1 MGLALGAARG
11 GVQHV
16 AALRDALLDAEYGRF
31 ALWLPVLLGAGDALY
46 FAARVEPPAWAGMAV
61 LLPAALGF
69 VLARRL
75 MLLRGLF
82 AGLAALALG
91 FVLAQAAAARAPALL
106 ELPRHAVQV
115 SGVVGAVEPLVQG
128 GRVLLTAVQLDG
140 APVLAR
146 AVRIRLRGDDAAGL
160 AAGDRIALRAM
171 LRIPPPPAYPGAW
184 DLQRD
189 AYFAGLGGYGYALGA
204 VRLIGRAPRT
214 GFGTRVQGLREAIA
228 RRVAGVLPGAEGA
241 ISSTLLTGINS
252 SIPEADR
259 AAFRDSGL
267 AHLLAIAGLHI
278 GIVMGL
284 LMALARLALAAWPW
298 AALRLPVKQIAGLI
312 ALAGGGG
319 YMLLTGMH
327 VPIMRSFAM
336 ACLVTLGLLAGR
348 RALSL
353 RGLALAAAT
362 LIAIAPAQITGVSFQ
377 MSFSAV
383 LALIVGYD
391 LLRPW
396 LRRLHGEGGAGRR
409 ILSHVVALGLTS
421 LLAGTAS
428 APFAAYHFG
437 HVQIYFIVANML
449 AVPLVAFWVM
459 PAGMLALALMPLGLA
474 WLALWPMGWGIAVV
488 LWVARGVS
496 SWPAAT
502 LPVAHLP
509 LWGLLLVTVGMA
521 WAGLWRSR
529 LRLVGLP
536 VLVLGL
542 LSPLAARPPDVLVSA
557 DARLIAL
564 RTPEAMWVSSRGPPS
579 GFTLDAW
586 ERYWDRLPV
595 GTAAVVGCK
604 AGACVLRPRVDAVA
618 ALLLTDGGASC
629 AGGAVILAAEPL
641 HGRCDGAGVPVIDRF
656 SVWRNGA
663 YAVWLGTAGAQIR
676 SDREERGVRPW
687 VPTLPGR
694 QRAAAGLPMAQSETP
709 P

>member
-1 MGLALGAARG
+1 L
-11 GVQHV
+11 
-16 AALRDALLDAEYGRF
+16 
-31 ALWLPVLLGAGDALY
+31 
-46 FAARVEPPAWAGMAV
+46 
-61 LLPAALGF
+61 
-69 VLARRL
+69 
-75 MLLRGLF
+75 
-82 AGLAALALG
+82 
-91 FVLAQAAAARAPALL
+91 
-106 ELPRHAVQV
+106 
-115 SGVVGAVEPLVQG
+115 
-128 GRVLLTAVQLDG
+128 
-140 APVLAR
+140 
-146 AVRIRLRGDDAAGL
+146 
-160 AAGDRIALRAM
+160 
-171 LRIPPPPAYPGAW
+171 
-184 DLQRD
+184 
-189 AYFAGLGGYGYALGA
+189 
-204 VRLIGRAPRT
+204 
-214 GFGTRVQGLREAIA
+214 QGLREAIA

-241 ISSTLLTGINS
+241 IASTLLTGINS

-284 LMALARLALAAWPW
+284 LMALARLTLAAWPW
-298 AALRLPVKQIAGLI
+298 AALRLPGKQIAGLI

-327 VPIMRSFAM
+327 VPIIRSFAM

-353 RGLALAAAT
+353 RGLALAAAS

-409 ILSHVVALGLTS
+409 IVSHVAALALTS

-437 HVQIYFIVANML
+437 HVQLYFIVANML

-459 PAGMLALALMPLGLA
+459 PAGMLALALMPFGLA

-496 SWPAAT
+496 AWPAAT

-509 LWGLLLVTVGMA
+509 LWGLLLVALGMA

-529 LRLVGLP
+529 LRLAGLP
-536 VLVLGL
+536 VLALGL
-542 LSPLAARPPDVLVSA
+542 LSPLFAHPPDVLVSA

-564 RTPEAMWVSSRGPPS
+564 RTPGGMWLSSRGSPS

-586 ERYWDRLPV
+586 ERYWNRLP
-595 GTAAVVGCK
+595 TVVGC
-604 AGACVLRPRVDAVA
+604 AGGACVLRPRPDAVA
-618 ALLLTDGGASC
+618 ALLLTDTASAC

-663 YAVWLGTAGAQIR
+663 YAVWLGSAGVEIL
-676 SDREERGVRPW
+676 SDRDVRGVRPW
-687 VPTLPGR
+687 VPTPPGR
-694 QRAAAGLPMAQSETP
+694 HHAAAGLPMAQSETP